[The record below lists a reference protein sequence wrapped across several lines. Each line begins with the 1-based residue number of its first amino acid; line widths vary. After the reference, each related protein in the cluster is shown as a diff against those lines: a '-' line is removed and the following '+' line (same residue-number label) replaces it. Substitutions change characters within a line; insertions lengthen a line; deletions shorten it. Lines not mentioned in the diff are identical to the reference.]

1 MIIFN
6 SGFSTE
12 VNCTFLHI
20 PHPTRL
26 RDDPKDLSKSVG
38 QQNMKAIAWDL
49 RYKSSKLRSILKDT
63 L

>member
-38 QQNMKAIAWDL
+38 QQTWRLLLGI
-49 RYKSSKLRSILKDT
+49 YDT
-63 L
+63 KVQSFGQF